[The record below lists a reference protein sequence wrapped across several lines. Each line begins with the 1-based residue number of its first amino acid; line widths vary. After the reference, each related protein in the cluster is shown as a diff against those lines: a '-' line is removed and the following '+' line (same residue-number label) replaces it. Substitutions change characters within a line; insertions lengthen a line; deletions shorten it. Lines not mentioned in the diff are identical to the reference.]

1 LSERYVI
8 IKEDISEKIFSEL
21 AEIKRLLTAN
31 TQVINNS
38 EDEIMDTAGLMQYL
52 HMDRRTIYNYRTHK
66 GMPFHRA
73 ANGRIYFWKAEID
86 AFFGKSKT
94 FYNV

>member
-1 LSERYVI
+1 MQQKFLLLSDELS
-8 IKEDISEKIFSEL
+8 DKIFTEL
-21 AEIKRLLTAN
+21 AEIKKLLTAN
-31 TQVINNS
+31 TKPINNG
-38 EDEIMDTAGLMQYL
+38 EDEIMDTARLMQYL

-94 FYNV
+94 LL